1 MDDSPN
7 TPRIVVFG
15 NLGGVGI
22 LLVGIA
28 AIVLACAFIIHTLRG
43 SAIPP
48 HFFRSAEQGQSH
60 ENHEFELTQLGEMR
74 RDQFLLD
81 KKTGR
86 IWTEVCA
93 GQVSGPDCNGQLTWQ
108 EMQVEGLPS
117 KSDAASIFSGLPTQP
132 QTSK

>member
-1 MDDSPN
+1 MADSSN
-7 TPRIVVFG
+7 TPRIVTFG
-15 NLGGVGI
+15 NLGGFGI

-28 AIVLACAFIIHTLRG
+28 AIVLACAFLIRTLHRP
-43 SAIPP
+43 AAPP
-48 HFFRSAEQGQSH
+48 HFPRSADQSPSH
-60 ENHEFELTQLGEMR
+60 EDHEFQLIQLGEMR

-86 IWTEVCA
+86 VWTEVCT
-93 GQVSGPDCNGQLTWQ
+93 GQIVGPDCKGQLVWQ

-117 KSDAASIFSGLPTQP
+117 VSNPASIFSGLPTQP